1 MIKAEIATAEDIEN
15 LTAVGKP
22 LQFPD
27 ENDFE
32 KINNSFNGLQT
43 TLSIPSQLLTE
54 ALNATIEHS
63 CAFWDYD
70 LSTDRYDM
78 YIVHS

>member
-43 TLSIPSQLLTE
+43 TLSIPSQLLTA
-54 ALNATIEHS
+54 ALNATSELLTLNI
-63 CAFWDYD
+63 C
-70 LSTDRYDM
+70 
-78 YIVHS
+78 IN